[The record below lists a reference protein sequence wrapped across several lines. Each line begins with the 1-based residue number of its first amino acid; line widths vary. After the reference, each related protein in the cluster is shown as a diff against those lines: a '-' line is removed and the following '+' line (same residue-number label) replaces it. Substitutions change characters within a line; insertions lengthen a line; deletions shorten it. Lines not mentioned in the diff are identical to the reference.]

1 MSEPE
6 SARKLETLAKSRSPE
21 DRGRLLVAVADAC
34 AQLGKAAQAPAVEDH
49 LNAIMSRLLADAEA
63 EVRRALAER
72 IADADWPP
80 ADLVRALAEDEIEI
94 ARPVIAASPRLAE
107 TDLTRLLRTRSVEHQ
122 IEVAQ
127 RPGIGEAVVSA
138 VLESSDPSVLTAL
151 AGNDTAA
158 ITPEAM
164 ETLIER
170 ARDIAAMRSPL
181 ARHPRLSLELGERLY
196 AFVGASLKSAIAGR
210 FRVDPGELDRAVA
223 AAVRSAGAASA
234 ALDPAAEQAELER
247 RLILK
252 LHGAGQLRP
261 SYLLRALRE
270 QRLDAFVEAL
280 ATLGGFLAPDIR
292 KAIDARSAE
301 SLALACLS
309 VGVDRG
315 AFATLL
321 GLVRGLNDGRP
332 GGDAGLARRVFS
344 AFRSDEL
351 PRAAEAF
358 RRAATQ

>member
-6 SARKLETLAKSRSPE
+6 TAQSLESLAKSRAPE

-34 AQLGKAAQAPAVEDH
+34 AQLGAAAHAPAVEAH
-49 LNAIMSRLLADAEA
+49 LNVIMGRLLATAEA
-63 EVRRALAER
+63 EIRRALAER

-80 ADLVRALAEDEIEI
+80 GDLVRALAEDEIEI
-94 ARPVIAASPRLAE
+94 ARPVIAASPRLGE
-107 TDLTRLLRTRSVEHQ
+107 DDLKRLLRTRSVEHQ

-138 VLESSDPSVLTAL
+138 ILESSDPSVLTAL

-181 ARHPRLSLELGERLY
+181 ARHPRLSLPLAERLY
-196 AFVGASLKSAIAGR
+196 AFVGASLKSAICGR
-210 FRVDPGELDRAVA
+210 FRVDPAELDRAVA
-223 AAVRSAGAASA
+223 AAVKAAGAASA
-234 ALDPAAEQAELER
+234 SVDPATEQADLER
-247 RLILK
+247 RLIAK
-252 LHGAGQLRP
+252 LHRAGQLRP

-270 QRLDAFVEAL
+270 QRLEAFVESL
-280 ATLGGFLAPDIR
+280 ATLGGFSPTDIR
-292 KAIDARSAE
+292 RAIDARSAE
-301 SLALACLS
+301 SLALACVS

-315 AFATLL
+315 AFSTLL

-358 RRAATQ
+358 RRAASL